1 MTVLILTHF
10 LRAFAVGGLICLA
23 GQLLF
28 DVGKLTPAHTMSLLV
43 TAGSILGAL
52 GLWPQLRDF
61 AGYGAALP
69 IVNFGSLLAEGA
81 LAGAAETG
89 FIGLFTG
96 IFSRVSAGICGAV
109 TAGFVVALLFRP
121 KA

>member
-1 MTVLILTHF
+1 MFSRIGKKIKIVATVMFYIL
-10 LRAFAVGGLICLA
+10 AVASVIGGFYVI
-23 GQLLF
+23 F
-28 DVGKLTPAHTMSLLV
+28 
-43 TAGSILGAL
+43 
-52 GLWPQLRDF
+52 
-61 AGYGAALP
+61 
-69 IVNFGSLLAEGA
+69 NFGSLLAEGA